1 MCVNECVGGEE
12 GRKRE
17 NVSSGW
23 RQAAGGKGF
32 QEKTTP
38 REERDSRPSCR
49 DYSLGTGVVRG
60 EYPGARAGDM
70 GQV

>member
-1 MCVNECVGGEE
+1 MCEWGE
-12 GRKRE
+12 RKGERE
-17 NVSSGW
+17 NVSSRW

>member
-1 MCVNECVGGEE
+1 MCEWGE
-12 GRKRE
+12 RKGERE
-17 NVSSGW
+17 NVSSVW

-49 DYSLGTGVVRG
+49 DYRLGTGVVRG
-60 EYPGARAGDM
+60 EHPGVRAGDM

>member
-1 MCVNECVGGEE
+1 MCEWGE
-12 GRKRE
+12 RKGERE